1 MAIVGQ
7 PDIEAEA
14 EAGIEVRVGG
24 HVEQIDKVVVAVAID
39 AHSGAVFVEAQGNLA
54 AQGDIRGDAIIDTHI
69 DGHAPSGKASSDVK
83 LRLANV

>member
-7 PDIEAEA
+7 PDIEAEV

-39 AHSGAVFVEAQGNLA
+39 TQGAVFVEAQGSLA